1 MVEVLKKNILEVAD
15 DVVTLSALPPLMAK
29 LAERAHQTGATL
41 GFTSGVIGRG
51 YPQRQSII
59 LFIVDLLEKN
69 AELPAKSHWPNFC
82 GLINTRRAA
91 SKV

>member
-41 GFTSGVIGRG
+41 GFTSGVTAPRI
-51 YPQRQSII
+51 SSET
-59 LFIVDLLEKN
+59 VDN
-69 AELPAKSHWPNFC
+69 SVYC
-82 GLINTRRAA
+82 
-91 SKV
+91 